1 MSSTTQKTSNIRLYC
16 FVFDETVKDIFFV
29 VIDKNLTAD
38 NLEAKI
44 KTTRQDLQGIKI
56 DLYRKDFAQDNH
68 ALVST
73 VNSSKERQGVL
84 IDPQKKISQYFSEGD
99 TIQVYPQEDSKKG
112 PVNIIIYPEVVLKK
126 EPDDIEL

>member
-1 MSSTTQKTSNIRLYC
+1 MSFTTQKTSNIRLYC

-84 IDPQKKISQYFSEGD
+84 IDPQKKISQYFPVAD
-99 TIQVYPQEDSKKG
+99 TRFLNQNHLIF
-112 PVNIIIYPEVVLKK
+112 N
-126 EPDDIEL
+126 